1 MIRKMFAPHIDSM
14 ITALIGG
21 VLIILF
27 TNHNGLGISPDS
39 IYYSSAS
46 DAWVKGNGWV
56 QFDQTPLVMFPLGY
70 PFLLGILHFI
80 FPHGMI
86 PFMPFVNAF
95 LFAIVIFLSG
105 LMLEKINFPKWFKWI
120 LLLLIIFSPTLI
132 EIYSMLWSETLF
144 IAEIL
149 VFIFYAQIY
158 FSKASFRNLLLMALV
173 AAFASITRF
182 AGVTLIMTGGL
193 LLLLDNRLSI
203 LQKVKEVF
211 IFGCVSISLLVIN
224 LSRNLYLTNTFT
236 GIRQLGKTPF
246 STNLKLVGDVI
257 SDWLPGTYFFIQ
269 FSQIIGAIFLIS
281 LVSLFLYRTIKGLTP
296 NSYEKIAA
304 TFSIVFV
311 FFMLVS
317 ATLSRY
323 EPINSRLMSPLYIPF
338 LFTLGFYG
346 KSVVQYV
353 SHSFLKKITTWL
365 LVVFSVVSLYEFG
378 VYDQSNFK
386 EVHEGGIGSYSD
398 DDWAFSP
405 LLMELQVN
413 HSYFHMGQPV
423 YSNASHAVYYYTHE
437 NLSILPEKAHAQ
449 KVEVFNQVPQNILIW
464 FHNEENFDLLSLEE
478 IKMQKKLT
486 VLKQFKDGIIFQCAK
501 K

>member
-1 MIRKMFAPHIDSM
+1 MFTPHIDSM
-14 ITALIGG
+14 IAALIGG

-39 IYYSSAS
+39 IYYTSAS
-46 DAWVKGNGWV
+46 DAWVKGNGWI
-56 QFDQTPLVMFPLGY
+56 QFDQTPLVMFPVGY

-80 FPHGMI
+80 FPQGII
-86 PFMPFVNAF
+86 PFMPFVNAL
-95 LFAIVIFLSG
+95 LFAIVILLSG
-105 LMLEKINFPKWFKWI
+105 VMLEKINLSKWFKWI
-120 LLLLIIFSPTLI
+120 LLLFIVFSPTLI

-144 IAEIL
+144 IVEIL
-149 VFIFYAQIY
+149 VFIFCTHIY
-158 FSKASFRNLLLMALV
+158 FTNANFKNLLMMALV
-173 AAFASITRF
+173 AAFATITRF

-193 LLLLDNRLSI
+193 LLLLENRLNFV
-203 LQKVKEVF
+203 QKVKEIL
-211 IFGCVSISLLVIN
+211 IFSCVSISLLVIN

-236 GIRQLGKTPF
+236 GIRQKGQTAF
-246 STNLKLVGDVI
+246 ATNLKLVGEVI
-257 SDWLPGTYFFIQ
+257 ADWLPGTQFING
-269 FSQIIGAIFLIS
+269 FSLIIGAVFIITLSSI
-281 LVSLFLYRTIKGLTP
+281 FLYRTKKGLAH

-304 TFSIVFV
+304 TFSIVFA

-346 KSVVQYV
+346 KSLVQLV
-353 SHSFLKKITTWL
+353 RNSFFKKITQWL
-365 LVVFSVVSLYEFG
+365 LAVLSIISLYEFG
-378 VYDQSNFK
+378 VYDQSNYK

-405 LLMELQVN
+405 LLKELQVN
-413 HSYFHMGQPV
+413 HSYFQMGQPV
-423 YSNASHAVYYYTHE
+423 YSNASHAVYYYAHE
-437 NLSILPEKAHAQ
+437 NISILPEKAHAQ
-449 KVEVFNQVPQNILIW
+449 KVDMFNQLPQNILIW

-486 VLKQFKDGIIFQCAK
+486 VLKEFKDGIIFQCAK